1 MWPNSHDG
9 ELLFNPNT
17 PDGSLANKEKIRRR
31 PRNKKST
38 EAILVASIEVPVS
51 RSYAGLKIDADAA
64 AAGAG
69 KATIYDWCPTK
80 AKRAIDAFFHRTGPD
95 L

>member
-1 MWPNSHDG
+1 
-9 ELLFNPNT
+9 
-17 PDGSLANKEKIRRR
+17 
-31 PRNKKST
+31 
-38 EAILVASIEVPVS
+38 VPVS
-51 RSYAGLKIDADAA
+51 KSYAGLKIDADAA

-69 KATIYDWCPTK
+69 KATIYDWWPTK